1 MRWYAVNKN
10 KKYYKLTKYFSS
22 QAKDQD
28 VFFIHNNVGYNYGM
42 TNISAALGIG
52 QINIINKILKKKE
65 KIKNLYKKYFKEKKK
80 EYVSSMGLNIQ
91 KITIG

>member
-1 MRWYAVNKN
+1 MLLTKN

-22 QAKDQD
+22 QAKDQ

-52 QINIINKILKKKE
+52 QINIINKILKKR
-65 KIKNLYKKYFKEKKK
+65 KN
-80 EYVSSMGLNIQ
+80 
-91 KITIG
+91 

>member
-1 MRWYAVNKN
+1 MLLTKN

-52 QINIINKILKKKE
+52 QINIINKILKKKKKL
-65 KIKNLYKKYFKEKKK
+65 KIYTKNVLKKKK
-80 EYVSSMGLNIQ
+80 EYVSSMGLTIQ